1 MAIKQSEGR
10 HSLKQKLHERKLY
23 FEDKELDDALIKYNY
38 FNFYEIM
45 HTYNMDFFS

>member
-23 FEDKELDDALIKYNY
+23 FEDKELDDALIKYGNY
-38 FNFYEIM
+38 IPVYTKRKI
-45 HTYNMDFFS
+45 